1 MQSLHITKVS
11 IYKMQLSLYEPFIIS
26 LGPQNNAD
34 NILIVIHTKE
44 GITGYGECSPYMS
57 INGETIDTCCIV
69 AQYLA
74 KALLQMNALAI
85 EECIVVMNRVIYG
98 NNSIK
103 SAFDMALYD
112 IAAQHSGMPLY
123 KFLGGNKNKVIVTDM
138 TVGLNEPDKMVSDA
152 LKFKAAGF
160 QFIKVKL
167 GQSTEKD
174 VAIIKAIRE
183 KIGNPIPLRIDANQ
197 GWDTPTAIN
206 TLQALEQFNIEHCEE
221 PIARWNYSELPAVRN
236 ATSIKIMADESCCD
250 SHDAA
255 RLAQLK
261 ACDYF
266 NIKMGKSGGIF
277 EALKIISVAENA
289 GIKLQIGGFME
300 SRLATTAFVHFAYA
314 SDAIVHFDFD
324 TPLMIAVDPVIGGMK
339 YLTNGVIE
347 IDDTAGIGAEIDK
360 AYLKK
365 LEAVIG

>member
-1 MQSLHITKVS
+1 MQSLHISQVS
-11 IYKMQLSLYEPFIIS
+11 IYKMQLPLYEPFIIS
-26 LGPQNNAD
+26 LGTQYNAD
-34 NILIVIHTKE
+34 NILILLHTSE

-57 INGETIDTCCIV
+57 INGESIDTCCIV

-74 KALLQMNALAI
+74 KALLQKNPLEI
-85 EECIVVMNRVIYG
+85 EECVMVMDKVIYG

-112 IAAQHSGMPLY
+112 IAAQHSQVPLW

-138 TVGLNEPDKMVSDA
+138 TVGLSEPDKMAADA
-152 LKFKAAGF
+152 AKFKAAGF

-174 VAIIKAIRE
+174 VARIKAIRE
-183 KIGNPIPLRIDANQ
+183 KIGDAIPLRIDANQ
-197 GWDTPTAIN
+197 GWDVPTAIA

-221 PIARWNYSELPAVRN
+221 PIARWNFMQLAAVRN
-236 ATSIKIMADESCCD
+236 ATSIKIMADESCSD
-250 SHDAA
+250 SHDAE
-255 RLAQLK
+255 RLAQLQ

-277 EALKIISVAENA
+277 EALKIVSVAEKA
-289 GIKLQIGGFME
+289 VIKLQVGGFME

-324 TPLMIAVDPVIGGMK
+324 TPLMIAEDPVTGGMQYK
-339 YLTNGVIE
+339 TNGVIE
-347 IDDTAGIGAEIDK
+347 IDDTPGIGARINTD
-360 AYLKK
+360 YLKK
-365 LEAVIG
+365 PEVVIS